1 MGSRMG
7 SNRKDE
13 VLEIVKLNPI
23 GQVSLNYNYSNTTTN
38 KLNSFSKPTSYQ
50 YSSSPKRE
58 KLNASDI
65 FKNINNITNK
75 VTNNISTYNKEIEP
89 KDNFKEK
96 YYQVLKDNVNLQEHL
111 KKEIIKE
118 KYNKNENEE
127 INEKL
132 VKELEEKYFQ
142 AVNENEKLKEN
153 LSQEAQ
159 QNKEFS
165 KKVQSVD
172 KEIKENDKLSE
183 KLSKLID
190 KYEGLYQDYSQS
202 ESIRKEQAS
211 LIRTLHMEIEVLKDR
226 TNFLIREKGSD
237 NESLNQSNPKNINNY
252 NNIQDDYNNNL
263 PTNNLKENRPKKKKT
278 KSKGSKAKSK
288 SKPKIT
294 KSKVK
299 SKSKSKD
306 KLIKP
311 TLTKYLM
318 KNRMIFQDFD
328 NNNI

>member
-1 MGSRMG
+1 
-7 SNRKDE
+7 
-13 VLEIVKLNPI
+13 
-23 GQVSLNYNYSNTTTN
+23 
-38 KLNSFSKPTSYQ
+38 
-50 YSSSPKRE
+50 
-58 KLNASDI
+58 
-65 FKNINNITNK
+65 
-75 VTNNISTYNKEIEP
+75 
-89 KDNFKEK
+89 
-96 YYQVLKDNVNLQEHL
+96 
-111 KKEIIKE
+111 
-118 KYNKNENEE
+118 
-127 INEKL
+127 
-132 VKELEEKYFQ
+132 
-142 AVNENEKLKEN
+142 
-153 LSQEAQ
+153 
-159 QNKEFS
+159 
-165 KKVQSVD
+165 
-172 KEIKENDKLSE
+172 
-183 KLSKLID
+183 
-190 KYEGLYQDYSQS
+190 
-202 ESIRKEQAS
+202 
-211 LIRTLHMEIEVLKDR
+211 MEIEVLKDR

>member
-1 MGSRMG
+1 MG

-13 VLEIVKLNPI
+13 VLEIGKLNPI

-127 INEKL
+127 I
-132 VKELEEKYFQ
+132 
-142 AVNENEKLKEN
+142 NEKLKEN